1 MKRDNDF
8 MGLSDKALA
17 KVLKD
22 YADDRKGE
30 ISEICYAAS
39 VRIGVLSAGIRR
51 FREEEEGDDDLR

>member
-8 MGLSDKALA
+8 MDLSDKALS

-30 ISEICYAAS
+30 ISDICYAAS
-39 VRIGVLSAGIRR
+39 VRISILAARIHSIR
-51 FREEEEGDDDLR
+51 EEGDDDLK